1 MDRNF
6 HKTAL
11 RMMSCFWI
19 VALVISLLPHGAAAK
34 QVPAGTFIR
43 NVAQTTYFNEAL
55 GIIETVYSN
64 AVDAKVAPLVRV
76 PVPKHGSCVGS
87 VIHRS
92 IHCPA
97 ILVPP
102 QRTHEGVRGP

>member
-34 QVPAGTFIR
+34 TR
-43 NVAQTTYFNEAL
+43 AL
-55 GIIETVYSN
+55 AAPCTVLCS
-64 AVDAKVAPLVRV
+64 
-76 PVPKHGSCVGS
+76 S
-87 VIHRS
+87 
-92 IHCPA
+92 
-97 ILVPP
+97 
-102 QRTHEGVRGP
+102 